1 MTNTLD
7 RKSFDIYLLTAER
20 EKAIWSDC
28 IFVFDTSALLEFY
41 NFPEESRKTIFAEIF
56 EAQKNKLWIPNHVQ
70 FEFLKNREKVI
81 KQPIDLNYS
90 PLVEKYLN
98 PISDT
103 SKTIES
109 KLKQLKEI
117 TLNNDT
123 HPYIESNSIVDFENQ
138 IKSYSEIIIAF
149 DKTYKEQI
157 EKRKK
162 EILEL
167 QNNDT
172 VLEHFEKY
180 LKVGRSYSFNEIIE
194 ITKEGKHRY
203 EFKIP
208 PGYEDLKDKKIGT
221 QIFGDLIIWKQIL
234 EFAKEI
240 EKNVVFICND
250 LKEDWC
256 IKDIKYNDRI
266 KNPRF
271 ELVKEFNDHTG
282 KEFWMYSPS
291 QFLYTA
297 KEILKADI
305 KDETINE
312 ISEINSAKSVNDFLN
327 SYNNHTYE
335 EKIQIISGFSL
346 VEIGRVL
353 KFVDV
358 FDKTEA
364 NKLFISLYSHQV
376 FIEKIISSTIES
388 IGNAM
393 SNFNTIDHI
402 LTENIYL
409 EIPDNILLEKFRK
422 ANLPKIKSAI
432 GELKNVNEEKTRELV
447 SQLNLTESY
456 DFAKLN
462 LKQAS
467 VVLTDVD
474 IKNSLKKLQET
485 PSEVF
490 IDKIKRERIDEIVAF
505 LLKVY
510 SISKVKAVEIYN
522 KIDSNQIKEKL
533 EAATIDRIG
542 QNLSSLRKIDNSK
555 TKKILELV
563 DLSILNKKLEVC
575 SFRDYCSTLL
585 EINPIDNNK
594 ISKKLFQK
602 TSLEIL
608 SKKIAKASFKE
619 FCNGIIKLNKVDASY
634 SKIIFNKIEINYLA
648 NKLDTEQPKF
658 EELANAIL
666 NLNNIDRGTTKN
678 IVLLSSLNS
687 KTKQLGED
695 ASASSE
701 QSFLTSIFTY
711 LELDSALG
719 TEILKHISQA
729 YLRHVLSSEAIKK
742 FKSKFLILKKA
753 FQNLN
758 YNDELAILEKIK

>member
-1 MTNTLD
+1 MD
-7 RKSFDIYLLTAER
+7 RKSFDIYLLTADR

-41 NFPEESRKTIFAEIF
+41 NFPEETRKIIFAEIF

-81 KQPIDLNYS
+81 RQPIDLNYS
-90 PLVEKYLN
+90 PLVENYLK

-103 SKTIES
+103 TKTIES

-117 TLNNDT
+117 TLKNDT
-123 HPYIESNSIVDFENQ
+123 HPYIESKAIIEFENQ
-138 IKSYSEIIIAF
+138 IKSYSEIIGVF
-149 DKTYKEQI
+149 DKAYKEQI
-157 EKRKK
+157 EQRKK

-167 QNNDT
+167 QSNDT

-180 LKVGRSYSFNEIIE
+180 LKVGRAYSFTEIIE

-234 EFAKEI
+234 EFAKEND
-240 EKNVVFICND
+240 KNVVFICND

-256 IKDIKYNDRI
+256 IKDNKYNDRI

-271 ELVKEFNDHTG
+271 ELIKEFNDHTG
-282 KEFWMYSPS
+282 KDFWMYSPS

-305 KDETINE
+305 KDESINE
-312 ISEINSAKSVNDFLN
+312 IREFNSAKSVNDFL
-327 SYNNHTYE
+327 SSFNNHTYE
-335 EKIQIISGFSL
+335 EKVQIISSFSL
-346 VEIGRVL
+346 VEVSRTL
-353 KFVDV
+353 KFVNV

-364 NKLFISLYSHQV
+364 NKLFISLYANQV
-376 FIEKIISSTIES
+376 FIEKIINSTIEG

-393 SNFNTIDHI
+393 SNFNTIDPI
-402 LTENIYL
+402 LTENIYN
-409 EIPDNILLEKFRK
+409 EIPNNILLEKFKK
-422 ANLPKIKSAI
+422 ASLPKIKSAI
-432 GELKNVNEEKTRELV
+432 GELKNVSEVKTRELV
-447 SQLNLTESY
+447 SELNLTESY
-456 DFAKLN
+456 DFTKLN

-474 IKNSLKKLQET
+474 IKSSLKKLQET
-485 PSEVF
+485 PNEIFV
-490 IDKIKRERIDEIVAF
+490 DRIKRERIDEVVAF
-505 LLKVY
+505 LLKVH
-510 SISKVKAVEIYN
+510 SISKTKAVEIFN
-522 KIDSNQIKEKL
+522 QVDSTQFKEKL
-533 EAATIDRIG
+533 EAATIDRVG
-542 QNLSSLRKIDNSK
+542 QNLSSLRKIDNAK
-555 TKKILELV
+555 TRKIL
-563 DLSILNKKLEVC
+563 DLIDLAILNKKLEGC
-575 SFRDYCSTLL
+575 SFRDFCSVLL
-585 EINPIDNNK
+585 EISPIDNNR

-602 TSLEIL
+602 TKLEIL

-619 FCNGIIKLNKVDASY
+619 FCNGIIKLNKVDAPY
-634 SKIIFNKIEINYLA
+634 SKVIFNKIEINYLA
-648 NKLDTEQPKF
+648 NKLDAEQPKF

-666 NLNNIDRGTTKN
+666 NLNNIDRSTTKN
-678 IVLLSSLNS
+678 IVLLSTLNS

-719 TEILKHISQA
+719 TEILKHTSQA
-729 YLRHVLSSEAIKK
+729 YLRHILSSEIIKK
-742 FKSKFLILKKA
+742 FKAKFSILKKA
-753 FQNLN
+753 FHSLN
-758 YNDELAILEKIK
+758 YKDEIAILEKIK